1 MTLLGSVTLD
11 ASHLPHEYSRSWL
24 RHGVACEPNNQQP
37 HRPPRH
43 PAMASNRLTFLY
55 PHLFRTGGRWTEPA
69 ASHVVRSTHRNPPP
83 LFSSPVCCQHAALFT
98 TPSAGRQAAFAKRA
112 GKGVQPLP
120 LHDAVRPPPKSA
132 DIGRKEEEDAQE
144 GQDMADSTA
153 QTTQTPSQ
161 SSSEGNRPSTAPPPP
176 NPPETIELP
185 PPQDIDPITQTKKGS
200 PMDVLLHRGPP
211 PDSSSSPSPSTATA
225 DQPSIPPISDT
236 NSESTVKPPNLKPS
250 TYVHHFDS
258 YTLVKQLIAGGY
270 SLPQAIISMKGI
282 RTLLASNLDVAQS
295 GLVSKADVE
304 NETYL
309 FRAACSELGAEVHN
323 NRRVADEQLRQQRTL
338 LQHEVDNLAQR
349 LNQELLTL
357 NDNVRGMFNDR
368 RMAVREEQKATESRV
383 CLAEG
388 NKTTGQS

>member
-1 MTLLGSVTLD
+1 M
-11 ASHLPHEYSRSWL
+11 
-24 RHGVACEPNNQQP
+24 
-37 HRPPRH
+37 
-43 PAMASNRLTFLY
+43 
-55 PHLFRTGGRWTEPA
+55 
-69 ASHVVRSTHRNPPP
+69 
-83 LFSSPVCCQHAALFT
+83 
-98 TPSAGRQAAFAKRA
+98 
-112 GKGVQPLP
+112 
-120 LHDAVRPPPKSA
+120 
-132 DIGRKEEEDAQE
+132 
-144 GQDMADSTA
+144 
-153 QTTQTPSQ
+153 
-161 SSSEGNRPSTAPPPP
+161 
-176 NPPETIELP
+176 
-185 PPQDIDPITQTKKGS
+185 
-200 PMDVLLHRGPP
+200 
-211 PDSSSSPSPSTATA
+211 
-225 DQPSIPPISDT
+225 
-236 NSESTVKPPNLKPS
+236 KPPNLKPS

-388 NKTTGQS
+388 NTTTRQS